1 MADNKAQIVL
11 DGDVSPLKRKLREA
25 AGELKKLGTEGRDSV
40 NGLGDAFGGLHSKV
54 VNSLTGIL
62 SLGAIAMFVKS
73 TKDAAVQAE
82 ASFRGLEAVAN
93 YAGVGIGN
101 AMKAASELAA
111 DGMMTTAEASKAL
124 QNLLSRG
131 YSVGQAVE
139 TLTRLKD
146 AAAYNRAAHL
156 SMGEAVVSASE
167 GLKNENSILVDNAG
181 VTKNVSVMWKEYAAE
196 HGLVVANMTTAQK
209 IQAEYNG
216 VLAETEAQVG
226 NAAKAMQGMQGQQAQ
241 LDVVTN
247 NLMISVGQALTPAFI
262 ALAKSGTWVMEN
274 FGKPMLW
281 AFSAIGISAGSVAV
295 RIGILWDAIKSLNFS
310 GVGAKFKAEIANYQS
325 ALQDAAAAVNAPMD
339 QFEAAPDSGKRRPV
353 GVPTPGKTDSGGA
366 DKTAKAAAKSL
377 ADRIKAEEDAYKEAV
392 KIAESYEDQWQQ
404 EYKAVAAAARK
415 SGNERMQIDLL
426 QADGVRAAGLARI
439 AELEAQSAHEV
450 AMGAATQADHLA
462 KLAQFNEMRLAEES
476 RFLAAKREI
485 ALQDPDQNP
494 VELERIEMEK
504 AEIRRRH
511 AALSMDIQRQQAIE
525 SRGIWSDL
533 ADSISGLWDKGVQAL
548 MNGTLTWKN
557 AFQAIGAEMT
567 KWFAT
572 QVVGAMVKDWLAG
585 QVKKIAAMLGFTATE
600 KGIQAAGA
608 ATTVGIKGAE
618 TTAVASM
625 NAVQAGTGAAA
636 SQASIPYIG
645 PILALA
651 AMATIFAA
659 VSAMGKKKSAMGGY
673 DIPKG
678 VNPMTQ
684 LHEEEMV
691 LPKQYANAIRGMTK
705 GGAGEG
711 GESSGAQPMQ
721 VNISAVDARGVRDLF
736 MGNQEALVDALKKAH
751 RNSIR

>member
-1 MADNKAQIVL
+1 MADPLLKL
-11 DGDVSPLKRKLREA
+11 DADISPLRRKLLEA
-25 AGELKKLGTEGRDSV
+25 TGELKKLGVEGEKSV
-40 NGLGDAFGGLHSKV
+40 NGLGNSFDDLHSKV

-181 VTKNVSVMWKEYAAE
+181 VTKNVSVMWKEYAAQ

-262 ALAKSGTWVMEN
+262 ALAKSGTYVMEN
-274 FGKPMLW
+274 FAKPMLW
-281 AFSAIGISAGSVAV
+281 AIQAIGISAGSAAV
-295 RIGILWDAIKSLNFS
+295 RIGILWDAITSGNFS

-339 QFEAAPDSGKRRPV
+339 QFEAAPDNGKRRAPSA
-353 GVPTPGKTDSGGA
+353 PTPVSQAEA
-366 DKTAKAAAKSL
+366 DKTAKAAAKAL
-377 ADRIKAEEDAYKEAV
+377 AARIKAEEDAYKEAV

-415 SGNERMQIDLL
+415 SGQERMQIDLL
-426 QADGVRAAGLARI
+426 QADGARAAGMARI

-476 RFLAAKREI
+476 RFIAAKREV

-494 VELERIEMEK
+494 VELERIELEK

-557 AFQAIGAEMT
+557 AFQAIGAEVT

-705 GGAGEG
+705 NGGEG
-711 GESSGAQPMQ
+711 GESAGAQPLQ